1 MPAKILVV
9 DDEPDLELL
18 IPQIFEDQI
27 EHNEFQFVFAHDGKE
42 ALQTL
47 TTDPDFDLVL
57 TDINMPE
64 MDGLALLGQL
74 QEKLQEHSRL
84 LKAVVISAHGDM
96 SNIREAMRC
105 GAFDFLTKPF
115 NLDELELT
123 IERSLKVVQELKT
136 AWEREQEL
144 QRNLRQFLD
153 ALPVGVLVITP
164 ERKIFYVNHEAVKI
178 YGLPNQNI
186 NSIIGQKFPEEL
198 ETIAKHKRCQA
209 GTTDRYPTEKM
220 PIVRAL
226 KGEENPSV
234 EDIEIRRP
242 NGDSPIPLAV
252 SAKPIRNQA
261 REIIYA
267 IAALQ
272 DITARKQTE
281 AERLRRA
288 EAEQA
293 DHTKTLFLANTSHEL
308 RTPLTAIISLSETL
322 EEADADLTSE
332 QRRHFAQKIIHN
344 SKFLRNIINDLLDLS
359 KIVEGRMEILPEMLE
374 ICPMVQEVVD
384 TIASLAE
391 KNGNTLTVACPVD
404 IGTMYADG
412 TRIRQCLHNLLSNAS
427 KFTEQGTITFEVS
440 RHSKAGQDWITFRVS
455 DTGIGMTAA
464 QQQNLFKPFTQGDLS
479 TTRKYGGT
487 GLGLSI
493 TKQLCDMMGGQIEVE
508 SERDRGSTFTIHLP
522 ISSEDR
528 S

>member
-18 IPQIFEDQI
+18 LPQIFEDQI

-84 LKAVVISAHGDM
+84 LKAVVISGHGDM

-164 ERKIFYVNHEAVKI
+164 DRKIFYVNHEAVKI
-178 YGLPNQNI
+178 YGLTNQDI
-186 NSIIGQKFPEEL
+186 NAIIGQKYPEEL
-198 ETIAKHKRCQA
+198 EEIASHKRCKA
-209 GTTDRYPTEKM
+209 GTTDRYPKEKI
-220 PIVRAL
+220 PILRAL
-226 KGEENPSV
+226 NGEENPIVDDYEILNGSV
-234 EDIEIRRP
+234 
-242 NGDSPIPLAV
+242 IPLQV
-252 SAKPIRNQA
+252 SATPIRNQA
-261 REIIYA
+261 GEIIYA

-293 DHTKTLFLANTSHEL
+293 DHAKTLFLANTSHEL

-359 KIVEGRMEILPEMLE
+359 KIVEGRMKILPETLE

-391 KNGNTLTVACPVD
+391 KNGNTLTVCCPAD
-404 IGTMYADG
+404 IGTMYADE
-412 TRIRQCLHNLLSNAS
+412 TRVRQCLHNLLSNAS
-427 KFTEQGTITFEVS
+427 KFTQQGTITFEVS
-440 RHSKAGQDWITFRVS
+440 RQSKAGQDWITFRVS

-522 ISSEDR
+522 VSSEDR